1 MPSPEEIAELR
12 DALARALAEN
22 EQLRARVREL
32 EAKLEEALRA
42 GKRQS
47 APFSKREPKADPKRP
62 GRKPGSEHGRH
73 GHREIPER
81 VDEFVQVA
89 APDRCPDPACRGE
102 LGEPEIE
109 LQWQEEM
116 PEPRPKIRCFQ
127 IPTCRCLKCGRRV
140 AGRHPLQTSVAT
152 GAAAAQVGPEAQAV
166 AAELHYQMGL
176 SMKKTAKV
184 MWRLLGIKI
193 TAGGV
198 AQMLG
203 RLGQRS
209 APTYGA
215 LVGVVRQ
222 SPLVVPDETGWR
234 VGGYRAW
241 LWVMTTMAGTVYA
254 IRRTRSFEEAAGI
267 LGEDFDGILTRDGW
281 APYRGF
287 KKARHQTCLAHLLR
301 RCNQMLETAHGRG
314 REVPLAVKAILLDA
328 FKLRERRDHQ
338 SLSGEEFEIELAQL
352 EERMRAQ
359 LARSTNTKPTVQGRL
374 LRHLQRESEA
384 LFTFLREPDVPAT
397 NWRAEQAIRPA
408 VVNRKVWGGNRTWR
422 GASWQ
427 ERLMSILQT
436 SHQQGQD
443 PVPILADLLRSPT
456 PIIAPLLPAPT
467 C

>member
-1 MPSPEEIAELR
+1 MSTPQDAELR
-12 DALARALAEN
+12 DALIRALAEN

-47 APFSKREPKADPKRP
+47 APFSKRKPKADPKQP

-73 GHREIPER
+73 GHREAPER
-81 VDEFVQVA
+81 VDEIVEVS
-89 APDRCPDPACRGE
+89 APERCPDPACRGE
-102 LGEPEIE
+102 LSEPKIE

-116 PEPRPKIRCFQ
+116 PEPRPRIRCFR
-127 IPTCRCLKCGRRV
+127 IPTCRCQKCGRKV
-140 AGRHPLQTSVAT
+140 SGRHPLQTSTAT

-184 MWRLLGIKI
+184 MWRLLGIRI
-193 TAGGV
+193 SAGGV

-209 APTYGA
+209 APTYRA
-215 LVGVVRQ
+215 LVDTVRR

-241 LWVMTTMAGTVYA
+241 LWVMATAAVTVYA
-254 IRRTRSFEEAAGI
+254 VRRTRAFEEAAEI

-287 KKARHQTCLAHLLR
+287 KMARHQTCLAHLLR
-301 RCNQMLETAHGRG
+301 RCNQMLETTHGRG

-328 FKLRERRDHQ
+328 FKLRERRDNE
-338 SLSGEEFEIELAQL
+338 GFGGDEFERELTQL
-352 EERMRAQ
+352 EDRMRAQ
-359 LARSTNTKPTVQGRL
+359 LARPTNTKPTVQGRL
-374 LRHLQRESEA
+374 LRHLQRESGA

-422 GASWQ
+422 GAAWQ

-436 SHQQGQD
+436 SHQQGRD

-456 PIIAPLLPAPT
+456 LIAAPLLPSPT

>member
-1 MPSPEEIAELR
+1 MPTPEEHAELR
-12 DALARALAEN
+12 DALVRALAEN

-47 APFSKREPKADPKRP
+47 APFSKRAPKADPKRP
-62 GRKPGSEHGRH
+62 GRKSGAEHGRH
-73 GHREIPER
+73 GHREAPDR
-81 VDEFVQVA
+81 VDEFVDVT
-89 APDRCPDPACRGE
+89 APDRCPDPACGGE

-116 PEPRPKIRCFQ
+116 PEPRPRIRCFR
-127 IPTCRCLKCGRRV
+127 IESCRCLKCGKKV
-140 AGRHPLQTSVAT
+140 AGRHPLQTSTAT
-152 GAAAAQVGPEAQAV
+152 GAAAAQVGPQAQAV
-166 AAELHYQMGL
+166 AAELHYQLGL

-184 MWRLLGIKI
+184 MWRLLGIRI

-203 RLGQRS
+203 RLGERS
-209 APTYGA
+209 AATYGV
-215 LVGVVRQ
+215 LVEAVKR
-222 SPLVVPDETGWR
+222 SPRVVPDETGWR

-241 LWVMTTMAGTVYA
+241 LWVMATIAVTVYA
-254 IRRTRSFEEAAGI
+254 IRRSRGFEEAAGI
-267 LGEDFDGILTRDGW
+267 LGEDYCGILTRDGW

-287 KKARHQTCLAHLLR
+287 KKARHQTCLLHLLR
-301 RCNQMLETAHGRG
+301 RCDQMLETAQGRG
-314 REVPLAVKAILLDA
+314 REVPLAVKAILIDA

-338 SLSGEEFEIELAQL
+338 GLCGEEFETELAQL

-359 LARSTNTKPTVQGRL
+359 LARSTNTKPTAQGRL
-374 LRHLQRESEA
+374 LRHLQREFEA

-422 GASWQ
+422 GAGWQ

-436 SHQQGQD
+436 SQQQGHD
-443 PVPILADLLRSPT
+443 PVPILACLLRSPI
-456 PIIAPLLPAPT
+456 PVVAPLLPAPT